1 MGGMRGDD
9 RQPDAMFSYVSA
21 EQRVPQDHPL
31 RAIRALVDE
40 VLRDMS
46 REFDRLYAQVGRP
59 SIPPE
64 RLLRAQLLQVFY
76 SIRSERLL
84 MEQLDYNL
92 LFRWFVGMD
101 MDEPIWAPTVFTK
114 NRDRLLNQEIARS
127 FFRRV
132 VERAAGWMS
141 DEHFTVDGTL
151 IEAWASQKS
160 FQPKDGGSDGD
171 ARDFRGQQRK
181 NDTHASKTDPDAR
194 LYRRSNHAESRLA
207 YLGHLLIE
215 NRHGLIVDAMAS
227 IADGFAEREAATL
240 MMLKQWKQ
248 APGRRRTLGADKG
261 YDTLDFVD
269 LMREL
274 NVTPHV
280 TQNLTRPGGKRDRW
294 PHHPTRRVRDEP
306 TRAAADRTSVRLAEN
321 HRLDPEGET
330 AWPRQRRLA
339 AGVRKCGVQLDS
351 PAQAAADT
359 GMTRTCRCSPA
370 RRRRTA
376 TKSDSRSLD
385 DTLYRTAEDG
395 TRHVR
400 RFFSKLLTNF
410 RPGAAV
416 PAPCAGRDRTPRP
429 AADCASR

>member
-1 MGGMRGDD
+1 MAGMRGDD

-46 REFDRLYAQVGRP
+46 REFDGLYARVGRP

-64 RLLRAQLLQVFY
+64 RLLRAQLLQIFY

-132 VERAAGWMS
+132 VDRAAGLMS

-160 FQPKDGGSDGD
+160 FQRKDGGTDGD
-171 ARDFRGQQRK
+171 GRDFRGQQRK

-194 LYRRSNHAESRLA
+194 LYRRSNQAESRLA

-215 NRHGLIVDAMAS
+215 NRHGLIADAMATV
-227 IADGFAEREAATL
+227 ADGFAEREAATL
-240 MMLKQWKQ
+240 MMLNHWEQ
-248 APGRRRTLGADKG
+248 AAGRRRTLGADKA
-261 YDTLDFVD
+261 YDTFDFVE

-274 NVTPHV
+274 GVTPHV
-280 TQNLTRPGGKRDRW
+280 TQNLTRPGGSAIDGRTMRHEGYATSQHAR
-294 PHHPTRRVRDEP
+294 PRIEP
-306 TRAAADRTSVRLAEN
+306 AFGWLKTIAWIRKVKLRGLPNVDWLFVFASAAFNLIRL
-321 HRLDPEGET
+321 P
-330 AWPRQRRLA
+330 
-339 AGVRKCGVQLDS
+339 
-351 PAQAAADT
+351 
-359 GMTRTCRCSPA
+359 
-370 RRRRTA
+370 
-376 TKSDSRSLD
+376 
-385 DTLYRTAEDG
+385 
-395 TRHVR
+395 
-400 RFFSKLLTNF
+400 KLL
-410 RPGAAV
+410 
-416 PAPCAGRDRTPRP
+416 PRP
-429 AADCASR
+429 A